1 MGNLSARDVAVAIT
15 APLVMGMGL
24 VIAKSATN
32 HFTPVLLGAVL
43 GGAGIS
49 TLPPS
54 PKTQD

>member
-1 MGNLSARDVAVAIT
+1 LSARDVAVAIT
-15 APLVMGMGL
+15 APLVLGMGL